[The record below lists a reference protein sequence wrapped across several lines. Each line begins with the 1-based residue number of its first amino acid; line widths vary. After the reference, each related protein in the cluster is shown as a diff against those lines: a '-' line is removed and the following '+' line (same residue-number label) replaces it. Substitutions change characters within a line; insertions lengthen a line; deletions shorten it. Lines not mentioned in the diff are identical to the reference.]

1 MRQSPKDEHGI
12 SRRSVI
18 AGAAGA
24 AFIPLT
30 ALTASAQAL
39 KPVLAADWR
48 QVLKAIADR
57 LVPHDEYGPSAS
69 ECGVIDYIDRSLG
82 DFLASEKPAVEAGLA
97 AVDAFAHKNYNAAF
111 TQLPPDKQDAVLVAM
126 ERNSATGFN
135 PDSRTFF
142 LRMRQLTFEGMFG
155 DPQYGGNRAYA
166 GWDLIRYP
174 GPRLAVGADDQKLGV
189 EIKPLRPKRSDPVKS
204 DVAKDESHAH

>member
-1 MRQSPKDEHGI
+1 MRQTPKDGLVI
-12 SRRSVI
+12 SRRSAI

-30 ALTASAQAL
+30 ALTATAQAL
-39 KPVLAADWR
+39 KPVLAADHR
-48 QVLKAIADR
+48 QILEAIADR
-57 LVPHDEYGPSAS
+57 LVPHDDYGPSAS

-82 DFLASEKPAVEAGLA
+82 DFLASEKPAIEAGLA
-97 AVDAFAHKNYNAAF
+97 AADAFARKTYDAAF
-111 TQLPPDKQDAVLVAM
+111 TQLPPDKKDEVLMAM
-126 ERNSATGFN
+126 ENNSAAGFN

-155 DPQYGGNRAYA
+155 DPQYGGNRSYA

-174 GPRLAVGADDQKLGV
+174 GPRLAVAADDQKLGV
-189 EIKPLRPKRSDPVKS
+189 EIKPLRPKSAGT
-204 DVAKDESHAH
+204 AKEESHAH